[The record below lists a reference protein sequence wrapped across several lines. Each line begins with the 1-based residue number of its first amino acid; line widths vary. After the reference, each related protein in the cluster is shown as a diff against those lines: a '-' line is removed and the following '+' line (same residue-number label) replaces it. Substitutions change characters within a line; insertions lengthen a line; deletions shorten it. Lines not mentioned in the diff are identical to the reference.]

1 MKHRN
6 AYVGVL
12 IALCAAFLAFRL
24 PVWALTSA
32 DIQAQ
37 QSDLQRQLKDI
48 QAQISS
54 YERQL
59 TTIKSQKNT
68 LANKIAQLEAERA
81 KLTLQIEESKVQL
94 QDTETRLAQTQS
106 GIDDHEKRLTALKA
120 EMDAILRQLYKQD
133 RRSLIQILLSGKGL
147 SDFFAEVNGELQL
160 NDSLAA
166 VVGQYHV
173 ETDSLRDQQRHLAD
187 QKDHQQNLFAI
198 LQIQD
203 QDLDDSLGRQDE
215 LLKATKGK
223 EANYQ
228 SALTDTKK
236 QAAEIRN
243 RIYKLIEVG
252 KQVTFGEAVAVAQ
265 WASSQTGVRPAFLL
279 AVLTQESNLGAN
291 VGTCNRAGD
300 PPSKSW
306 KAIMKPDRDQ
316 QPFIAITRKLGK
328 PTDTTPVSCPM
339 RDKDGNRIGWGGAM
353 GPAQFIPSTWVGYES
368 RIAAV
373 TGKTADPW
381 DMRDAF
387 LAAALLLKANGA
399 GTRSGEWA
407 AAMRYFS
414 GSTDTTYRFYGD
426 NVVATAARY
435 QNDIDDLNRK

>member
-1 MKHRN
+1 MKNRN
-6 AYVGVL
+6 AHVGVL
-12 IALCAAFLAFRL
+12 IALCAALLAFRL

-54 YERQL
+54 YEKQL
-59 TTIKSQKNT
+59 KTIKSQKNT

-81 KLTLQIEESKVQL
+81 KLALQIQESKVQL
-94 QDTETRLAQTQS
+94 QDTEARLAETQA
-106 GIDDHEKRLTALKA
+106 GIDDHEKRLTALKL

-133 RRSLIQILLSGKGL
+133 RRSLIQILLSGKDL

-203 QDLDDSLGRQDE
+203 QDLDDSLGRQDA

-291 VGTCNRAGD
+291 VGTCNRPGD

-339 RDKDGNRIGWGGAM
+339 RDKSGNRIGWGGAM
-353 GPAQFIPSTWVGYES
+353 GPAQFIPSTWVGYEG
-368 RIAAV
+368 RISAV

-387 LAAALLLKANGA
+387 LAAALLLKANGGGA
-399 GTRSGEWA
+399 QSGEWA